1 MSVSSPDFFV
11 LLAALFFVYWLVRGV
26 RLAAISLILF
36 ANYFFYAKFDLIYLA
51 IVPAAATC
59 DFFLGDLIDRSQNR
73 AARRL
78 LVTTSILINI
88 GLIVSSKYIPFIGET
103 THHSNWSWILPLSLS
118 FYAFQA
124 MTYTIDIYRR
134 DAKPVPS
141 YLTYLAS
148 VSFFPTM
155 IAGPITPVSKLAPQL
170 EARRPLSATDG
181 GRALFLIGMG
191 LAKKFLIAD
200 FLADHLINRVFD
212 LPKLYSGSEA
222 LVAAYSYA
230 FQLYYDFSGYTD
242 IALGSALLLG
252 IKLPI
257 NFKQPYLAVNV
268 ADFWRRWHISLSNW
282 LRDYLFFSFPGQRRS
297 KWRVYP
303 YLVLTMAIGGFW
315 HGPNWTF
322 LVWGLLHGTG
332 LAVVHGFQA
341 LRGRRK
347 PSTRLLPRMI
357 KVLLTFHFVV
367 FAWIFFRSPSLSG
380 ALDFLGQIS
389 SGTVSFGNVAP
400 GFLIVLGVA
409 IAAHYVPAKAYN
421 FTVDIFSRSPAIA
434 QAAALAALVL
444 AIQYI
449 AGTGATPFVYSK
461 F

>member
-1 MSVSSPDFFV
+1 MPVSSPDYFLF
-11 LLAALFFVYWLVRGV
+11 LATLFFVYWAVRRA
-26 RLAAISLILF
+26 RLAAILLVLLANCFFFATNGLI
-36 ANYFFYAKFDLIYLA
+36 ILA
-51 IVPAAATC
+51 IVPTAATC
-59 DFFLGDLIDRSQNR
+59 DFFLGEFIDRSQSR
-73 AARRL
+73 AVRRL
-78 LVTTSILINI
+78 LVTTSILINV
-88 GLIVSSKYIPFIGET
+88 GLIVASKYIPFIGET
-103 THHSNWSWILPLSLS
+103 THHSNWSWVLPLSLS

-141 YLTYLAS
+141 YLAYLAS

-155 IAGPITPVSKLAPQL
+155 SMGPITPVSKLAPQL
-170 EARRPLSATDG
+170 LARPPLSSIDG

-191 LAKKFLIAD
+191 LAKKFFIAD
-200 FLADHLINRVFD
+200 FLADQLINRVFD
-212 LPKLYSGSEA
+212 TPTLYSGSQA
-222 LVAAYSYA
+222 LLAAYSYA

-252 IKLPI
+252 FTLPV
-257 NFKQPYLAVNV
+257 NFKQPYLAQNV

-282 LRDYLFFSFPGQRRS
+282 LRDYLFFSFPGQRS

-341 LRGRRK
+341 LRGRPK
-347 PSTRLLPRMI
+347 PSQRLLPRI
-357 KVLLTFHFVV
+357 LSVLLTFHFVV
-367 FAWIFFRSPSLSG
+367 FAWIFFRSPNLSG
-380 ALDFLGQIS
+380 ALDFLKQIG
-389 SGTVSFGNVAP
+389 SGTVSWENVTP
-400 GFLIVLGVA
+400 GFLLVLA
-409 IAAHYVPAKAYN
+409 IAILAHYVPKKAYDFMAN
-421 FTVDIFSRSPAIA
+421 LFSRSPALV
-434 QAAALAALVL
+434 QAAALAALVF
-444 AIQYI
+444 AIRYI
-449 AGTGATPFVYSK
+449 AGTGATPFIYGK